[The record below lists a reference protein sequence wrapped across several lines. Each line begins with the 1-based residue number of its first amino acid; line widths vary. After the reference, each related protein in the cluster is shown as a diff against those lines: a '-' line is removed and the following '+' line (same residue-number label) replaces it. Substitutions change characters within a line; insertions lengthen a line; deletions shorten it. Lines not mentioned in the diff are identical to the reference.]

1 MRRFADLYTQLDASS
16 ATGVKL
22 AVLRVYF
29 SDLGVAEIDRAWAL
43 WLLLG
48 NRLKRL
54 IPPGRLRTWIGEYT
68 GYSPALIEEAY
79 AQVGDLAE
87 TLALL
92 IDTRADTRAAHADED
107 LPLSQWIARLR
118 SLEGLA
124 EAQQKPLVFA
134 AWDVL
139 SRQSCYL
146 LNKLLTGSLRV
157 GVSTGLAARALAESA
172 ALDPPL
178 VMQRLAGDWQPSAE
192 RWQALLAP
200 PGSDPGRGAQP
211 YPFCLASPLED
222 APESLGE
229 AGDFLAEWK
238 WDGIRAQLVRRDG
251 HTWIWSRGEELL
263 HGPGQSRF
271 PELDA
276 IAETLPDGTVIDGE
290 ILAWRDARVLP
301 FALLQKRINRKLV
314 GRKMLAD
321 APLTLIA
328 YDLLE
333 WQGEDWRTRFLRE
346 RRAQLEALS
355 EASGGRLRVSPRLL
369 AESWDA
375 LVQFRDQAR
384 DRSVE
389 GLMLKRLDSPYT
401 GGRKRG
407 AWWKWKIGAL
417 TVDTVLV
424 YAQAGHGRRANL
436 YTDYTL
442 AVWQE
447 GALVPVAKAYSGL
460 TDAELLELDRWIRSH
475 TREKFGPVRS
485 VDPQQVFEIAF
496 EGIQAS
502 PRHKAGAALRFPR
515 IARWRRDKPAA
526 EADSLDNL
534 KALLSKPPA

>member
-1 MRRFADLYTQLDASS
+1 MRRFAALYQQLDTHR
-16 ATGVKL
+16 ATGDKL
-22 AVLRVYF
+22 AALARYF
-29 SDLGVAEIDRAWAL
+29 DDPRIADEDKAWAL

-48 NRLKRL
+48 HRLKRL
-54 IPPGRLRTWIGEYT
+54 IAPGRLRSWIGEAT
-68 GYSPALIEEAY
+68 GLSTTLVEEAY

-92 IDTRADTRAAHADED
+92 LDTAAPASRPVATSDRT
-107 LPLSQWIARLR
+107 LSEWVARLR
-118 SLEGLA
+118 ALGSEP
-124 EAQQKPLVFA
+124 ETAQKAAVFA
-134 AWDVL
+134 AWAEL
-139 SRQSCYL
+139 PRESCYL
-146 LNKLLTGSLRV
+146 FNKLLTGALRV
-157 GVSTGLAARALAESA
+157 GVSAGLAARALATSLGLPATLVTQRLMGDWEPSA
-172 ALDPPL
+172 A
-178 VMQRLAGDWQPSAE
+178 Q
-192 RWQALLAP
+192 WQALRAAP
-200 PGSDPGRGAQP
+200 EAGRAATSQP

-222 APESLGE
+222 APESLGD
-229 AGDFLAEWK
+229 AGDYLAEWK
-238 WDGIRAQLVRRDG
+238 WDGIRAQLIRRAG
-251 HTWIWSRGEELL
+251 QTWIWSRGEELL

-276 IAETLPDGTVIDGE
+276 IADSLPDGTVIDGE
-290 ILAWRDARVLP
+290 ILAWRDGGVLP
-301 FALLQKRINRKLV
+301 FALLQKRINRKQV
-314 GRKMLAD
+314 GRRMLAE

-333 WQGEDWRTRFLRE
+333 WQGEDWRPRPLRE

-355 EASGGRLRVSPRLL
+355 AASEGLLRVSPRQI

-375 LVQFRDQAR
+375 LAGLREQAR
-384 DRSVE
+384 DRHVE

-401 GGRKRG
+401 GGRRRG
-407 AWWKWKIGAL
+407 IWWKWKTGAL

-460 TDAELLELDRWIRSH
+460 TDAELLEMDRWIRAH

-485 VDPQQVFEIAF
+485 VDPLQVFEIAF
-496 EGIQAS
+496 EDIQAS
-502 PRHKAGAALRFPR
+502 PRHKAGVALRFPR

-526 EADSLDNL
+526 EADQLDSL